1 MQKLNSS
8 QFSAQLLATN
18 PQTSRPPTE
27 APVVNNRT
35 ESPEV
40 VSKWTKF
47 LPPDSDST
55 DDDDPVQLAMRPLQP
70 QRPYKPPKSSR
81 KRTAPLLEDTPT
93 ELPMPLQTPV
103 PEPEVVPPCPAK
115 PDRHRFSLQ
124 TSATAVRSVPKP
136 NAGNKWGKFLANEK
150 TTEVVSVA
158 AVKTTEVEPPRP
170 KVNKWSSFLP
180 AEQKKAPVKEKSSL
194 PAYLSTDA
202 INDDEFDALFTL

>member
-8 QFSAQLLATN
+8 QFSAQILPAT

-35 ESPEV
+35 KSPV

-55 DDDDPVQLAMRPLQP
+55 DDDDPVQLAMRPSQP
-70 QRPYKPPKSSR
+70 QRPYKPPKSR
-81 KRTAPLLEDTPT
+81 KRTAPLLEDTLT
-93 ELPMPLQTPV
+93 ELPLPLPTAM

-124 TSATAVRSVPKP
+124 TSATAVRSVSKP
-136 NAGNKWGKFLANEK
+136 AAGNKWGKFLADDK
-150 TTEVVSVA
+150 KAVDEVVA
-158 AVKTTEVEPPRP
+158 AEATEVEPPRP
-170 KVNKWSSFLP
+170 KVNKWSSFFP
-180 AEQKKAPVKEKSSL
+180 AEQKKAPVKTKSSL
-194 PAYLSTDA
+194 PDYLSTDA
-202 INDDEFDALFTL
+202 LNDDEFDALFTL